1 MSKKR
6 KEPKEQVVVADVGL
20 DKLGAALS
28 RFADS
33 AERLLDVTDGRRN
46 DGSKKQVEDWFILGG
61 GHDSSKR

>member
-6 KEPKEQVVVADVGL
+6 KDPNKQVVVADVGL

-33 AERLLDVTDGRRN
+33 AERLLDATYGRRN
-46 DGSKKQVEDWFILGG
+46 DSGKKQTEDWFILGG

>member
-6 KEPKEQVVVADVGL
+6 KDPNKQVVVADVGL

-33 AERLLDVTDGRRN
+33 AERLLDATDGRRN
-46 DGSKKQVEDWFILGG
+46 DSGKKQTEDWFILGG

>member
-6 KEPKEQVVVADVGL
+6 KEPNEQVVVTADVGL

-33 AERLLDVTDGRRN
+33 AERLLDTTDSRRN
-46 DGSKKQVEDWFILGG
+46 DSGKKQTEDWFILGG
-61 GHDSSKR
+61 GNDSE